1 MSTPVVSTGSRVGRR
16 VGQLI
21 GRMLLGAQQPERLP
35 QLLPRPEEDAAVMD
49 CALYVRG
56 SRQPGRPSFADAYGS
71 ARRRRGGFV
80 WLGLFE
86 PSWSQFT
93 TIAELVGVD
102 EATVDKTLAM
112 DRRPAVERRGDVTAL
127 TLRTARYVEHAEL
140 TETSEV
146 VDTGAVTLLIGRHF
160 VVSVRHG
167 GAGALSDVR
176 EQLQQRPAL
185 LALGPWSVGYAV
197 IERMVEVYHDVATRV
212 EQDVEKLEETAFL
225 RQGGCDV
232 QQIYQLKRELVEF
245 KRAVLPLQPPL
256 RAMIAPTS
264 DLPPGLRQYFEDV
277 HGRLNQVVERVAS
290 YNELLDSILQARL
303 AQVGLDQNNDMR
315 KIAAWAAIA
324 AVPTAIAGIYGMNF
338 DHMPELH
345 WQFGYGLVV
354 GVMATAMVVLHR
366 LFRKSGWL

>member
-1 MSTPVVSTGSRVGRR
+1 MSTTEVNTGRR
-16 VGQLI
+16 AAQKVGQLI
-21 GRMLLGAQQPERLP
+21 GRVLLRMQAGERLP
-35 QLLPRPEEDAAVMD
+35 QLLTRPEEEAAVMD

-56 SRQPGRPSFADAYGS
+56 ARQPGRPAFADAYS
-71 ARRRRGGFV
+71 AARRRRNGFV

-86 PSWSQFT
+86 PGWAQFT
-93 TIAELVGVD
+93 AIAELVDVD
-102 EATVDKTLAM
+102 EATVDKTLAV
-112 DRRPAVERRGDVTAL
+112 DRRPAIERRGDVTVL
-127 TLRTARYVEHAEL
+127 TLRTARYVEHAQL

-167 GAGALSDVR
+167 GAGALADVR

-185 LALGPWSVGYAV
+185 LGQGPWAVGLAV
-197 IERMVEVYHDVATRV
+197 VERMVGIYDDVAGQV

-245 KRAVLPLQPPL
+245 KRAVLPLQQPL
-256 RAMIAPTS
+256 RQLTATS
-264 DLPPGLRQYFEDV
+264 SDVPPGLRQYFSDV
-277 HGRLNQVVERVAS
+277 YGRLNQVVERVGS

-345 WQFGYGLVV
+345 WRFGYGLVV
-354 GVMATAMVVLHR
+354 GLMATAMVILYR
-366 LFRKSGWL
+366 SFRKSGWL